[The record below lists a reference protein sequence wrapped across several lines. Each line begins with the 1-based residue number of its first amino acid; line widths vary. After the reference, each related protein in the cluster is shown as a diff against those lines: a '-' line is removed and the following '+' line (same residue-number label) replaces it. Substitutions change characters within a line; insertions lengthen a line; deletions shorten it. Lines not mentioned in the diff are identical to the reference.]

1 MIPSPS
7 LSILFACARLA
18 GRSLAIFQGF
28 AQACRPV
35 AAPLQ
40 TQRVDVVLP
49 GRRAV
54 TTVCSASS
62 SVGAHG
68 QCLRVRKQWST
79 DPWTRASKN
88 LGQFIQ
94 GERA

>member
-1 MIPSPS
+1 MTFARFLRFLS
-7 LSILFACARLA
+7 LFRTS
-18 GRSLAIFQGF
+18 GVG
-28 AQACRPV
+28 
-35 AAPLQ
+35 APKHAVLSYP
-40 TQRVDVVLP
+40 RVDVVLP

-79 DPWTRASKN
+79 DPWTHASKN